1 MNQRVN
7 LQYSIDIDELPTEA
21 RRLFLSAHKFL
32 VDSVETLR
40 GFDES
45 GTSILSV
52 DGLKTIDDIRTSM
65 MKADYVFADI
75 QNIIKGYLNHIS
87 SENTEQDE
95 ATGDIMANELFQQP
109 DLTELEEKLKLF
121 QSNFEDE
128 NDTTSSQELSD

>member
-1 MNQRVN
+1 MKQRVN
-7 LQYSIDIDELPTEA
+7 LQYSIDIDELPTET

-32 VDSVETLR
+32 VEGVEIMK

-45 GTSILSV
+45 GNTLLSV

-65 MKADYVFADI
+65 MNADYVFADV

-87 SENTEQDE
+87 SENTQQDE
-95 ATGDIMANELFQQP
+95 PAGDIMANELFQQP
-109 DLTELEEKLKLF
+109 DLSELEEKLKLF

-128 NDTTSSQELSD
+128 NDATPSQELSD